1 MKMYLF
7 ESNSGNMEIESFS
20 FTQLLVIAENRKKAL
35 EIAIGH
41 GIDFS
46 EMVDY
51 YNYPKWN
58 YPIYDFETLY
68 TMLYNKNKKTD
79 FNKIYLKKEDEENVI
94 GKFDKLFRNG
104 FFTITKEPIINEVED
119 GYELYAEVLPFNA
132 FYKLLAL
139 SYKKGEKIVM
149 SINGEGIEKFKVQKV
164 RNAIYPMNI
173 KNENSLPVIKEV
185 DVMDNIIILEEENKK
200 TVSN

>member
-7 ESNSGNMEIESFS
+7 ESNSGSMEVEHFS

-35 EIAIGH
+35 EIAMSYGV
-41 GIDFS
+41 DFG
-46 EMVDY
+46 EIVKN

-58 YPIYDFETLY
+58 YPVYDFETLY
-68 TMLYNKNKKTD
+68 NVLYNERKKTD
-79 FNKIYLKKEDEENVI
+79 FNKIYLKKENKEDVI
-94 GKFDKLFRNG
+94 GKFNKLFKNG
-104 FFTITKEPIINEVED
+104 FFTVIEEPIIQEVED
-119 GYELYAEVLPFNA
+119 GYELTAKVLPFNA

-149 SINGEGIEKFKVQKV
+149 SIDNGETLEKFKIQKI

-173 KNENSLPVIKEV
+173 KNENSLIREVEVIES
-185 DVMDNIIILEEENKK
+185 IQILEEEQNKK
-200 TVSN
+200 TISY